1 MKNECLRLLGIGKNS
16 RKQNKSE
23 SEDKQIKED
32 LAFEMLF
39 TSIDMAVLARV
50 MEYFSYF
57 DNDMK
62 EKSRQLYGAAAIL
75 EQWASE
81 LEENNKSNE
90 DVVNKKL
97 SAAAK
102 VGFSTSEF
110 INGLKSVFGVVR

>member
-39 TSIDMAVLARV
+39 TSIDMAVLARA
-50 MEYFSYF
+50 MEYFAGF
-57 DNDMK
+57 NEEMR
-62 EKSRQLYGAAAIL
+62 EKARQLKCAAAIL

-81 LEENNKSNE
+81 LEEKE
-90 DVVNKKL
+90 
-97 SAAAK
+97 
-102 VGFSTSEF
+102 
-110 INGLKSVFGVVR
+110 